1 MKKIV
6 LALLAICLMACDED
20 SAPFEAVDGMSSA
33 SNREHIYVMESSCS
47 IIVVPVNSSAIHRRS
62 SSSKLPN

>member
-6 LALLAICLMACDED
+6 LALLAICLMACEEE
-20 SAPFEAVDGMSSA
+20 SSPVVAVDGTSSA
-33 SNREHIYVMESSCS
+33 SNREHMYQIESSCS
-47 IIVVPVNSSAIHRRS
+47 IIIGPANSSASHRLS